1 MTRTTGSTDK
11 PSNTRTSSSTCTHAP
26 ARTLTRLLPLALL
39 LPLATACGGVA
50 GADDSD
56 TVTVTVG
63 YQSKTINTV
72 TAGTLL
78 RSLGYFE
85 EELAARGKKDGKKY
99 EVKWQDYATGAP
111 ITAQM
116 TTGKIDIGSMGD
128 YPLLINAA
136 RGKQLGQPTRLVSVT
151 GYNLRGGLNTVVT
164 KPDSAL
170 RSLTGLR
177 GKKVSTSVGS
187 AADGTLIRAL
197 KQAGIDPEK
206 DIHKLNQQP
215 SVGASALSGGS
226 VDALSQFVAWPGQLA
241 YEGKAKALYDGADL
255 NLPTFHGVT
264 VREEFAKERAGVLDD
279 FLTAQRR
286 ATDYLR
292 ERPVAAAESVAKE
305 TGLPAEAVYLY
316 NGAHGIATFDPA
328 LRPELVAALKKD
340 VPILKAAK
348 LVGDVDVD
356 AFVDPKPLK
365 RIARGHARPTPTPTP
380 PAGAA
385 KSELWLRGQD
395 TTRTLADPKKLL
407 AAVVAAKKSEVR
419 AAYVPDALTGTP
431 WFADRAVWVADG
443 SELRAFVTPSH
454 AKTYAERHAGAR
466 VVSYADAVELAS

>member
-1 MTRTTGSTDK
+1 MTGKSVV
-11 PSNTRTSSSTCTHAP
+11 PLVPLAP
-26 ARTLTRLLPLALL
+26 LARLLPLALL
-39 LPLATACGGVA
+39 LPLATACGGAA
-50 GADDSD
+50 GAEDSR

-63 YQSKTINTV
+63 YQSKTINTA

-85 EELAARGKKDGKKY
+85 EELAARGKKDGKTYK
-99 EVKWQDYATGAP
+99 VKWQDYATGAP

-128 YPLLINAA
+128 FPLLINAA
-136 RGKQLGQPTRLVSVT
+136 RGKQLRQPTRLVSVT

-164 KPDSAL
+164 KPGSDL
-170 RSLTGLR
+170 RSLADLR
-177 GKKVSTSVGS
+177 GKKVSTSIGS

-197 KQAGIDPEK
+197 DKAGIDPEQG
-206 DIHKLNQQP
+206 IRKLNQQP
-215 SVGASALSGGS
+215 SVGASALTAGS

-241 YEGKAKALYDGADL
+241 FQGKAKALYDGADL

-264 VREEFAKERAGVLDD
+264 VREEFAEERAGVLDD
-279 FLTAQRR
+279 FLAAQRR

-292 ERPVAAAESVAKE
+292 ERPVAAAESVAEE

-328 LRPELVAALKKD
+328 LRPELIAALKKD
-340 VPILKAAK
+340 VPILKNAD

-356 AFVDPKPLK
+356 AFVDRAPLK
-365 RIARGHARPTPTPTP
+365 RAAQA
-380 PAGAA
+380 PAYPKTDTHSKAGTA
-385 KSELWLRGQD
+385 KSELWLKGRD
-395 TTRTLADPKKLL
+395 TTRTFDSPKALL
-407 AAVVAAKKSEVR
+407 KAAASAKSSEVR
-419 AAYVPDALTGTP
+419 AAYVPDALTGTL

-443 SELRAFVTPSH
+443 SDLRAFVTPSH
-454 AKTYAERHAGAR
+454 AKTYVGQHPGAR
-466 VVSYADAVELAS
+466 VVGYADAVELAS